1 MSIRLKV
8 ECIAINYGC
17 PLLNSFPLKKF
28 LLRVRQVI
36 ILSVKKQSI
45 TMIRY
50 SLDTTETVGTA
61 ASNRSFV
68 RGLIRKT
75 K

>member
-1 MSIRLKV
+1 MSIRLPV

-28 LLRVRQVI
+28 PLRVRHVI
-36 ILSVKKQSI
+36 IFSFKKQSI

-61 ASNRSFV
+61 AFKSVFSKRSNQED
-68 RGLIRKT
+68 
-75 K
+75 